1 MKKLLFL
8 SLIIIAAAT
17 SCKKDGAPTPTHPVA
32 GPITGTWQLVA
43 ARGGLTGGFIPIP
56 DIYTAYTFKTDS
68 TYAYTLSNSGG
79 TFHVGQV
86 KSLITGQM
94 QADISF
100 SNPNAGGGLITLKN
114 DTLTIS
120 DNHTEPYIGIY
131 VRVFFLS
138 TAN

>member
-8 SLIIIAAAT
+8 SLIIVAAAT
-17 SCKKDGAPTPTHPVA
+17 SCKKEGTAKPITPVV

-56 DIYTAYTFKTDS
+56 DIYTAYTFKADS
-68 TYAYTLSNSGG
+68 TYAYTLSNNGG

-86 KSLITGQM
+86 KSVITGQM

-100 SNPNAGGGLITLKN
+100 SDPNAGGGLITLKN

-120 DNHTEPYIGIY
+120 TNHADPYIGIY
-131 VRVFFLS
+131 VREIFFP
-138 TAN
+138 TN